1 MKGDKSKEICKMGRK
16 DGKRRRETELRTDD
30 LFLFLQLEDS
40 NIGDGFW
47 NGESMAM
54 EFEAEKFVGNG
65 VVIDSVVW
73 LLKC

>member
-47 NGESMAM
+47 NGESMTM